1 MRIELRGLRRLRR
14 TTPVVLIAASLA
26 AAAAPRAASAG
37 FFDFLFNNQNSGAQA
52 PETNSYASPYAPA
65 QPPQQPLPPIQADG
79 GGGMYAHCVRMC
91 DGRYFPIL
99 AHSGTPPAQLCQ
111 SFCPA
116 SPTRVFFGSNIDS
129 AMAANG
135 ERYSETPNAY
145 VYRKQLSQG
154 CTCNG
159 RDATGLAPVDVS
171 LDTTLRPGAVVA
183 TATGLVA
190 YNGRGGS
197 AQSSDFTPVSDY
209 PGLTGAI
216 RAKLTEMKVTPVKA
230 EIADDR
236 PLITTPAPRPP
247 ASVTGKRAVRELI
260 VSGGEGKNNPQIVRR
275 ASNHARGI

>member
-1 MRIELRGLRRLRR
+1 MRTELRGLRRLRR

-26 AAAAPRAASAG
+26 ASAAPRAATAG
-37 FFDFLFNNQNSGAQA
+37 FFDFLFNNPNSGVQA
-52 PETNSYASPYAPA
+52 PETNSYASPNAPA
-65 QPPQQPLPPIQADG
+65 QPSQQPLPPIQSDGG

-116 SPTRVFFGSNIDS
+116 SATRVFFGSSIDS

-159 RDATGLAPVDVS
+159 RDPTGLAPVDVS
-171 LDTTLRPGAVVA
+171 LDTTLRPGDVVA

-190 YNGRGGS
+190 YSGGRSGS
-197 AQSSDFTPVSDY
+197 AQNSDFTPVSDY
-209 PGLTGAI
+209 PGLTGAM

-236 PLITTPAPRPP
+236 PLITSSVPLRPP
-247 ASVTGKRAVRELI
+247 ASVTGKRA
-260 VSGGEGKNNPQIVRR
+260 STN
-275 ASNHARGI
+275 

>member
-1 MRIELRGLRRLRR
+1 LRTNLRGLRRLRR
-14 TTPVVLIAASLA
+14 TAPLVLIAASLS

-37 FFDFLFNNQNSGAQA
+37 FFDFLFNNQNSGVQA
-52 PETNSYASPYAPA
+52 PETNSLASPYAPT
-65 QPPQQPLPPIQADG
+65 QPQQPLPPIQADAG

-116 SPTRVFFGSNIDS
+116 SATRVFFGSTIDG

-135 ERYSETPNAY
+135 ERYAEIPNAY

-159 RDATGLAPVDVS
+159 RDPTGLAPVDVS
-171 LDTTLRPGAVVA
+171 LDTTLRPGDVVA
-183 TATGLVA
+183 TSTGLVA
-190 YNGRGGS
+190 YNGGRGGS

-236 PLITTPAPRPP
+236 PLITAPAPRPP
-247 ASVTGKRAVRELI
+247 ASVIGKRADA
-260 VSGGEGKNNPQIVRR
+260 N
-275 ASNHARGI
+275 

>member
-1 MRIELRGLRRLRR
+1 LRTELRGLRRLRR

-26 AAAAPRAASAG
+26 SIAPRAASAG
-37 FFDFLFNNQNSGAQA
+37 FFDFLFNQNAAPQVPQA
-52 PETNSYASPYAPA
+52 NAYANPFAP
-65 QPPQQPLPPIQADG
+65 PQPLPPIQAEAG
-79 GGGMYAHCVRMC
+79 VGGGMYAHCVRMC

-116 SPTRVFFGSNIDS
+116 SATRVFFGSNIDS

-135 ERYSETPNAY
+135 ERYAETSNAY
-145 VYRKQLSQG
+145 VYRKQLNQN

-159 RDATGLAPVDVS
+159 RDPTGLAPVDVS
-171 LDTTLRPGAVVA
+171 LDTTLRPGDVVA

-190 YNGRGGS
+190 YNGGRGAS
-197 AQSSDFTPVSDY
+197 AQTADFTPVSDY

-236 PLITTPAPRPP
+236 PLIAPVAPRPP
-247 ASVTGKRAVRELI
+247 ASITG
-260 VSGGEGKNNPQIVRR
+260 RR
-275 ASNHARGI
+275 AAVN

>member
-26 AAAAPRAASAG
+26 ASVAPRAASAG
-37 FFDFLFNNQNSGAQA
+37 FFDFLFNNQTAAPQA
-52 PETNSYASPYAPA
+52 PQASAFANPFAPA
-65 QPPQQPLPPIQADG
+65 QPQEPLPPIQADAG

-99 AHSGTPPAQLCQ
+99 ARSGTPPAQLCQ

-116 SPTRVFFGSNIDS
+116 SATRVFFGSTIDG

-135 ERYSETPNAY
+135 ERYAEIPNAY
-145 VYRKQLSQG
+145 VYRKQLSPG

-159 RDATGLAPVDVS
+159 RDPTGLAPVDVS
-171 LDTTLRPGAVVA
+171 LDTTLRPGDVVA
-183 TATGLVA
+183 TSTGLVA
-190 YNGRGGS
+190 YNGGRGGS
-197 AQSSDFTPVSDY
+197 AQSSDFTPVSNY

-230 EIADDR
+230 EIADER
-236 PLITTPAPRPP
+236 PLITTPVSRPLS
-247 ASVTGKRAVRELI
+247 SVTGKRA
-260 VSGGEGKNNPQIVRR
+260 SAN
-275 ASNHARGI
+275 